1 MTIEWVAIGLMGL
14 VTLLTRV
21 TGVGLARWIPKTPFW
36 ERFVHHLPTTLLVSI
51 AVPAFA
57 NGDLILMLAALVTL
71 MAAMLGLPLVVCM
84 AIGIASVALQRLL
97 AV

>member
-36 ERFVHHLPTTLLVSI
+36 ERFVHHLPTTLLVAI

-57 NGDLILMLAALVTL
+57 NGDLVLTLAALVTL
-71 MAAMLGLPLVVCM
+71 TAAMFGLPLVVCM
-84 AIGIASVALQRLL
+84 MMGIATVALQRLL

>member
-36 ERFVHHLPTTLLVSI
+36 ERFVHHLPTTLLVAI

-57 NGDLILMLAALVTL
+57 NGDLVLKLAALVTL
-71 MAAMLGLPLVVCM
+71 TAAMFGLPLVVCM
-84 AIGIASVALQRLL
+84 AMGIATVALQRLL
-97 AV
+97 VV